1 MHPLNQPEVMI
12 SNAASRF
19 EDHGKLVDQTT
30 IDLISRLLENLVA
43 WTRLQPETVT
53 RM

>member
-1 MHPLNQPEVMI
+1 MI
-12 SNAASRF
+12 SKAATRF
-19 EDHGKLVDQTT
+19 DDHGKLVEQTT

-43 WTRLQPETVT
+43 WTRRLQPETVT